1 MSLFLKS
8 SRRIVFIE
16 WEFTGLSQSLSWT
29 LILDFLALLF
39 LSVVLFISRNVVWYS
54 QSYLDRDKDA
64 NRFILLVV
72 GFVVSICLL
81 ITSPNI
87 VTILLGWDGLGLI
100 SYCLVIYYPTKKSRS
115 AGILTVLRNRVG
127 DICILFLIG
136 WFAVTGDSNFFCWGQ
151 VSSSLSDLEVISLT
165 VILAAITKRAQIPF
179 SAWLPAAIAAPTPV
193 SALVHSSTL
202 VTAGVYLL
210 IRFSPLLRN
219 FRNTLLLSIS
229 CLTIFISGLV
239 AFFEHDLKKV
249 IALSTLSQLG
259 VMIFAISLHLPE
271 VAFFHM
277 LTHALFKALLFLSA
291 GAIIHGACDFQDLRL
306 YGSLVLNFPLVGVCL
321 NLANLSLCGLP
332 FLAGFYSKDMI
343 VELAA
348 QGSWSLFLI
357 TVIFVSL
364 GLTVAY
370 SLRLVFFSLVT
381 TSNTGPRVNLCDQD
395 LTLVG
400 PIVNLTLLSLFSGA
414 SLTWVMFPFPST
426 ILLPFLL
433 KGITGVVIAFSAF
446 LAFFLTLPTLSYSLS
461 RLSNQVCTRMWFL
474 PLLRSQRLSRF
485 FLPFGTLNIKSYDIG
500 WLEHLSLNETFHS
513 TKRLSLHLRW
523 MQLNSLKSHFLVFFL
538 WILMV
543 FIF

>member
-87 VTILLGWDGLGLI
+87 VTVLLGWDGLGLI

-151 VSSSLSDLEVISLT
+151 VSSPLSDLEVISLT

-239 AFFEHDLKKV
+239 AFFEHDLK
-249 IALSTLSQLG
+249 
-259 VMIFAISLHLPE
+259 
-271 VAFFHM
+271 
-277 LTHALFKALLFLSA
+277 
-291 GAIIHGACDFQDLRL
+291 
-306 YGSLVLNFPLVGVCL
+306 
-321 NLANLSLCGLP
+321 
-332 FLAGFYSKDMI
+332 
-343 VELAA
+343 
-348 QGSWSLFLI
+348 
-357 TVIFVSL
+357 
-364 GLTVAY
+364 
-370 SLRLVFFSLVT
+370 
-381 TSNTGPRVNLCDQD
+381 
-395 LTLVG
+395 
-400 PIVNLTLLSLFSGA
+400 
-414 SLTWVMFPFPST
+414 
-426 ILLPFLL
+426 
-433 KGITGVVIAFSAF
+433 
-446 LAFFLTLPTLSYSLS
+446 
-461 RLSNQVCTRMWFL
+461 
-474 PLLRSQRLSRF
+474 
-485 FLPFGTLNIKSYDIG
+485 
-500 WLEHLSLNETFHS
+500 
-513 TKRLSLHLRW
+513 
-523 MQLNSLKSHFLVFFL
+523 
-538 WILMV
+538 
-543 FIF
+543 

>member
-1 MSLFLKS
+1 M
-8 SRRIVFIE
+8 
-16 WEFTGLSQSLSWT
+16 
-29 LILDFLALLF
+29 
-39 LSVVLFISRNVVWYS
+39 
-54 QSYLDRDKDA
+54 
-64 NRFILLVV
+64 
-72 GFVVSICLL
+72 
-81 ITSPNI
+81 
-87 VTILLGWDGLGLI
+87 GLI

-151 VSSSLSDLEVISLT
+151 VSSPLSDLEVISLT

-259 VMIFAISLHLPE
+259 VMIFAISVHLPE

-348 QGSWSLFLI
+348 QGS
-357 TVIFVSL
+357 
-364 GLTVAY
+364 
-370 SLRLVFFSLVT
+370 
-381 TSNTGPRVNLCDQD
+381 
-395 LTLVG
+395 
-400 PIVNLTLLSLFSGA
+400 
-414 SLTWVMFPFPST
+414 
-426 ILLPFLL
+426 
-433 KGITGVVIAFSAF
+433 
-446 LAFFLTLPTLSYSLS
+446 
-461 RLSNQVCTRMWFL
+461 
-474 PLLRSQRLSRF
+474 
-485 FLPFGTLNIKSYDIG
+485 
-500 WLEHLSLNETFHS
+500 
-513 TKRLSLHLRW
+513 
-523 MQLNSLKSHFLVFFL
+523 
-538 WILMV
+538 
-543 FIF
+543 